1 MGYRSKVILGVK
13 EGELSNEFD
22 EILKQYDFNPNKCND
37 YLKISDTDG
46 YKTYLFDYIK
56 WYRSDDWCKAIM
68 DWLETQEDE
77 CKREEDIG
85 DGETIPMYGNINV
98 FCVGMG
104 EEGELHSEIGDWW
117 EYVNLIRDINL
128 IDEYHDKRK

>member
-13 EGELSNEFD
+13 QGELSNEFD

-56 WYRSDDWCKAIM
+56 WYSSDDWCKAIM
-68 DWLETQEDE
+68 DWLETQE
-77 CKREEDIG
+77 
-85 DGETIPMYGNINV
+85 NV